1 MTDHDPITSPQ
12 SGASVPVVS
21 PSAEWTSTTG
31 STVVLSSGQTPTP
44 RRWGSGFRSLW
55 AAANLAV
62 ADVYD
67 PLRRHQTDISHY
79 SVIVLGDEIP
89 DIFVAEPESVFTF
102 ARRRATL
109 WINQLVPI
117 LPRRRVFFGASVDS
131 PVDDDD

>member
-1 MTDHDPITSPQ
+1 MTDRDLATSQ

-21 PSAEWTSTTG
+21 PSAVWTSSTG
-31 STVVLSSGQTPTP
+31 STVVLSTEQAHTH
-44 RRWGSGFRSLW
+44 RRWGAGFRSLW

-62 ADVYD
+62 ADVYN
-67 PLRRHQTDISHY
+67 PPGRHPTDISHY

-102 ARRRATL
+102 ARKRATL

-117 LPRRRVFFGASVDS
+117 LPRRRAFFGPSLDRA
-131 PVDDDD
+131 VDDDN